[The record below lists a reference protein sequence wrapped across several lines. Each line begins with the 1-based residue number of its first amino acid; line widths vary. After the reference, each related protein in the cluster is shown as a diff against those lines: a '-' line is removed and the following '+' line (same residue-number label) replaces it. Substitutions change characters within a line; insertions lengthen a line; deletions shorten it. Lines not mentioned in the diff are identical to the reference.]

1 VQSGQY
7 SHHRINSPAT
17 ADAYVEWNVTLAA
30 GTWRFDMYV
39 MTNTDKGIA
48 TIAIDGSSVGT
59 LDTYAASEG
68 QNVLKSLTGIAVAAD
83 QYSKDNYGLG

>member
-1 VQSGQY
+1 
-7 SHHRINSPAT
+7 
-17 ADAYVEWNVTLAA
+17 
-30 GTWRFDMYV
+30 MYV

-83 QYSKDNYGLG
+83 GNHVLRITNATKNASASDYTLSITYIVLTRTGA